1 MQEAIGVRFKKAG
14 RIEYYKPSFA
24 EIRRGDWVVAETT
37 RGLEC
42 GEVVIG
48 PGEIASDALQLRS
61 VRRRATSTDLEKL
74 AENKEREREAF
85 EICKEKIVEH
95 NLPMKLINVEYMF
108 DVNKIIFSFTSDG
121 RVDFR
126 NLVRDLAYVFKTRIE
141 LRQVGVRDETKLM
154 NGIGNCGRP
163 LCCANFLGDFVAVS
177 IRMAKEQNLSLNPTK
192 ISGCC
197 GRLMCC
203 LQYED
208 ANYHETGG
216 LCGVCDSTI
225 INLNAEDDS
234 EALEKLEA
242 LEIVEENLEE
252 AAPIEEVAIEDTPVK
267 PIDRSE
273 RNRSGGSNEHRRF
286 GGSNRNSERNSERGS
301 DRRNAQ
307 SKSVEGRGERQS
319 RRSENRTVESGASR
333 RSDNRMSSKSNASDG
348 SVEQNKKAP
357 SKSRSRSKKAAYQR
371 DKNFHSRRPD
381 LNDV

>member
-24 EIRRGDWVVAETT
+24 EIRRGDWVVAETA

-48 PGEIASDALQLRS
+48 PGEIASDTLQLRS
-61 VRRRATSTDLEKL
+61 VRRRATSNDLMKLTENRKREK
-74 AENKEREREAF
+74 EAF
-85 EICKEKIVEH
+85 EICKEKIAEH

-108 DVNKIIFSFTSDG
+108 DINKIIFSFTSDG

-126 NLVRDLAYVFKTRIE
+126 NLVKDLAYVFRTRIE

-208 ANYHETGG
+208 ANYHDQCG
-216 LCGVCDSTI
+216 LCGVGDSTI
-225 INLNAEDDS
+225 SNLNAEDDS
-234 EALEKLEA
+234 EALEKLEE
-242 LEIVEENLEE
+242 LEIVEEKLED
-252 AAPIEEVAIEDTPVK
+252 AAPIEEVAIEDNTVK
-267 PIDRSE
+267 PIERSD

-286 GGSNRNSERNSERGS
+286 GGSNRNSDRGS

-307 SKSVEGRGERQS
+307 SKFVEGKGDRQS
-319 RRSENRTVESGASR
+319 
-333 RSDNRMSSKSNASDG
+333 NAFDG
-348 SVEQNKKAP
+348 SGEQNKKAP
-357 SKSRSRSKKAAYQR
+357 SKNKPRSKKSGYQR

-381 LNDV
+381 LNDF

>member
-14 RIEYYKPSFA
+14 RIEYYKPGFTD
-24 EIRRGDWVVAETT
+24 IRRGDWVIAETT

-42 GEVVIG
+42 GEVVLG

-61 VRRRATSTDLEKL
+61 VRRRATPNDLIKL
-74 AENKEREREAF
+74 AENKKREKEAF
-85 EICKEKIVEH
+85 EICKGKIAEH

-208 ANYHETGG
+208 ENYHGKCE
-216 LCGVCDSTI
+216 LCGESPI
-225 INLNAEDDS
+225 NNLNAEDDS
-234 EALEKLEA
+234 EALEKLEE
-242 LEIVEENLEE
+242 LEIVEEKLD
-252 AAPIEEVAIEDTPVK
+252 EVEPLTDVSRDNK
-267 PIDRSE
+267 PLE
-273 RNRSGGSNEHRRF
+273 RNERRSSDEHRKHSS
-286 GGSNRNSERNSERGS
+286 SNRGS
-301 DRRNAQ
+301 DRRVQ
-307 SKSVEGRGERQS
+307 SKSTEIKSERQYGTG
-319 RRSENRTVESGASR
+319 RRFEGNRPSGA
-333 RSDNRMSSKSNASDG
+333 NKAGSSKTSTRSNSTEGADD
-348 SVEQNKKAP
+348 QNKKTP
-357 SKSRSRSKKAAYQR
+357 SKNKSRPKKSAYQR